1 MKNLLIMKHTKSVY
15 FLFFVLLISISCQ
28 EYSEDFFIIFENDS
42 DKTICVSDDGLYPV
56 DSLLAIRFMVVP
68 GNYYEIPPRSQSTMT
83 WGVGKWQSWYVS
95 FDSSDCG
102 YVSFTILDSEV
113 MKSNNVE
120 SIQEN
125 YNILA
130 RYDLTKEDLEKL
142 KFKLTYPPTP
152 EMSHV
157 HMWIKP

>member
-1 MKNLLIMKHTKSVY
+1 MKYIESIYCLLFV
-15 FLFFVLLISISCQ
+15 FFVSVSCQ
-28 EYSEDFFIIFENDS
+28 EYSEDFYILFENAS
-42 DKTICVSDDGLYPV
+42 DKTIFVEADSSYPR
-56 DSLLAIRFMVVP
+56 DSLRIIRFMVVP
-68 GNYYEIPPRSQSTMT
+68 GNSYEIPPRSQNTMT
-83 WGVGKWQSWYVS
+83 WGVGKWQSWYSS
-95 FDSSDCG
+95 FDLSDRG

-130 RYDLTKEDLEKL
+130 RYDLTKEDLDKL

>member
-1 MKNLLIMKHTKSVY
+1 MKHTKSVY
-15 FLFFVLLISISCQ
+15 YLFFVLLISISCQ

-42 DKTICVSDDGLYPV
+42 DKTICVYADVSYPV
-56 DSLLAIRFMVVP
+56 DSLRAIRAMVA
-68 GNYYEIPPRSQSTMT
+68 NSYEIPPRSQNTMT
-83 WGVGKWQSWYVS
+83 WGVGKWQSWYSS
-95 FDSSDCG
+95 FDLSDRG

-130 RYDLTKEDLEKL
+130 RYDLTKEDFDKL
-142 KFKLTYPPTP
+142 KLKLTYPPTP

>member
-15 FLFFVLLISISCQ
+15 YLFFVLLISISCQ
-28 EYSEDFFIIFENDS
+28 EYSEDFYILFENAS
-42 DKTICVSDDGLYPV
+42 DKTIFVEADSSYPR
-56 DSLLAIRFMVVP
+56 DSLRIIRFMVVP
-68 GNYYEIPPRSQSTMT
+68 GNSYEIPPRSQNTMT
-83 WGVGKWQSWYVS
+83 WGSCKWESWYSV

-130 RYDLTKEDLEKL
+130 RYDLTKEDLDKL